1 MFHWKLNRLIL
12 VSVSCLAILTGCS
25 GGGGD
30 RNANLNIDNNIGNNS
45 EANPDTTPP
54 TVVATDPN
62 SGQNLTAPISSLR
75 VEFSE
80 AMDPDSVKSALK
92 LEQLKLLGAPSL
104 GGINPGAPNIE
115 ANFVAVPLAN
125 PVATNNNQNF
135 EFPFAA
141 PVTGG
146 IFRISL
152 NKAAK
157 DLSGNALAEEFKS
170 NFKILPAGQ
179 DAAANPEGAPVV
191 ESINPSDGADDVA
204 RQTTINLTFSQ
215 PMAVATVQTN
225 FSLVKFKTDRDGN
238 VTKEEDVIG
247 TLTACPD
254 KKSFT
259 FNPAGALLDRT
270 EKYKV
275 RVAKGAKSAAG
286 IPLAQDFTST
296 FETKFTFVGGV
307 GLEACP

>member
-1 MFHWKLNRLIL
+1 MFHLNLNKFIV
-12 VSVSCLAILTGCS
+12 VSASCLVVLAGCS

-30 RNANLNIDNNIGNNS
+30 RNANLNIGNNIGNNPA
-45 EANPDTTPP
+45 ANLDTTPP
-54 TVVATDPN
+54 SVVTTDPT
-62 SGQNLTAPISSLR
+62 SGQSLTAPISSIR

-80 AMDPDSVKSALK
+80 AMDPDSVKSAFQ
-92 LEQLKLLGAPSL
+92 LEQLKISGVPSL

-125 PVATNNNQNF
+125 AVATNDNQNF
-135 EFPFAA
+135 EFPIAA
-141 PVTGG
+141 PVTAG

-157 DLSGNALAEEFKS
+157 DVGGNALAEEFKS
-170 NFKILPAGQ
+170 NFKILPPDQG
-179 DAAANPEGAPVV
+179 AAANPDGAPIV

-204 RQTTINLTFSQ
+204 RQTIINLTFSQ
-215 PMAVATVQTN
+215 PMSVATVQTN

-238 VTKEEDVIG
+238 VTKEEEVIG

-254 KKSFT
+254 KKSFN

-270 EKYKV
+270 EKYKI
-275 RVAKGAKSAAG
+275 RIAKGAKSAAG
-286 IPLAQDFTST
+286 VPLAQDFTST

-307 GLEACP
+307 GTEVCP